1 MWGVA
6 AGEKTAGFARVF
18 EGGFRKCGAQRWC
31 FCGEF
36 VVNCVV
42 NVVRWMVTFWR

>member
-1 MWGVA
+1 MVFLQGVLQIS
-6 AGEKTAGFARVF
+6 V
-18 EGGFRKCGAQRWC
+18 CNVMV

-42 NVVRWMVTFWR
+42 NVVS